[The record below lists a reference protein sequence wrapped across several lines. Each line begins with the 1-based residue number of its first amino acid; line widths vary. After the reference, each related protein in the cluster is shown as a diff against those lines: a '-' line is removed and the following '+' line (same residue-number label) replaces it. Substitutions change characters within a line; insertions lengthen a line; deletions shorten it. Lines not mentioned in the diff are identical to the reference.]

1 MTEISLDTGRR
12 IGLLISRKGTVE
24 KVIVGDA
31 HRIFLPELG
40 ARRAGAARFRGVR
53 LVLSNLR
60 PEGLSE
66 DDLTDLTLLR
76 LDMVA
81 TIQVLPSGLPGPVHY
96 ASLLPP
102 TTDDQ
107 AMWRVEEVES
117 VHKWTEDFS
126 VFISDLEAQFAR
138 SLRLERR
145 EDGERVILVGV
156 TLGKPEAAQ
165 LSIIELERLAQTAG
179 FHVVDTLLQRRQ
191 KLDGRTCIGKG
202 KLQDLLVR
210 SMHLNVDALV
220 FDRELS
226 PSQLRNIATET
237 ELKVLDRTQ
246 LILDIFSQRA
256 KSREGK
262 LQVELAQLRYRMPRL
277 AIMPTAMSRLTGG
290 IGGRGPGETRLEMNR
305 RRAQELLTRN
315 ERQLKQLSKSRALR
329 RKKRQRNAVP
339 VAAIVGYTNA
349 GKSTLLNRIT
359 RSDVIAEDKLFATL
373 DPSSRRFRFPH
384 EKEIIL
390 TDTVGFIQDLP
401 KTLVQAFKAT
411 LEELHEAYLLL
422 HVLDASDPQVEKQR
436 QAVDVILQELGL
448 EGKPQ
453 VLIWNKT
460 DDTSP
465 ETIQRLL
472 NRFGGLALSAK
483 TGEGCEK
490 LLSEVETA
498 LFPLQA
504 RNDSSRRSW

>member
-1 MTEISLDTGRR
+1 
-12 IGLLISRKGTVE
+12 
-24 KVIVGDA
+24 
-31 HRIFLPELG
+31 
-40 ARRAGAARFRGVR
+40 
-53 LVLSNLR
+53 
-60 PEGLSE
+60 
-66 DDLTDLTLLR
+66 
-76 LDMVA
+76 
-81 TIQVLPSGLPGPVHY
+81 
-96 ASLLPP
+96 
-102 TTDDQ
+102 
-107 AMWRVEEVES
+107 
-117 VHKWTEDFS
+117 
-126 VFISDLEAQFAR
+126 
-138 SLRLERR
+138 
-145 EDGERVILVGV
+145 
-156 TLGKPEAAQ
+156 
-165 LSIIELERLAQTAG
+165 
-179 FHVVDTLLQRRQ
+179 
-191 KLDGRTCIGKG
+191 
-202 KLQDLLVR
+202 
-210 SMHLNVDALV
+210 
-220 FDRELS
+220 
-226 PSQLRNIATET
+226 
-237 ELKVLDRTQ
+237 
-246 LILDIFSQRA
+246 LDILSQRA